1 MPSALSDL
9 QLCNAA
15 LVKLGATPI
24 RSFDDADAAAAIAQS
39 LYPLIVE
46 AVLSA
51 HPWSFTLKR
60 TRLGSAPDAPP
71 VDFEHRFPLPEDFLR
86 ALYIDNR
93 GASPRYAIIGADL
106 HCDADTVVLTYQARP
121 LEASFPPFFRTAL
134 VARLAADFCIP
145 LTENS
150 SRAESLDRL
159 AEREL
164 ERAWV
169 IDRSQETPPLMADDT
184 LTRVRY

>member
-1 MPSALSDL
+1 MPSALTDL

-24 RSFDDADAAAAIAQS
+24 TGLDAGDAAASIAQT
-39 LYPLIVE
+39 LYPLVTE
-46 AVLSA
+46 AVLAA

-60 TRLGSAPDAPP
+60 AALTALADPPP
-71 VDFEHRFPLPEDFLR
+71 VDFRKRFALPGDFLR

-93 GASPRYAIIGADL
+93 GASPRYAILGDEL
-106 HCDADTVVLTYQARP
+106 HSDADRVVLTYQFRP
-121 LEASFPPFFRTAL
+121 PEATFPPFFRTAL
-134 VARLAADFCIP
+134 TARLAADFCIP

-150 SRAESLDRL
+150 SRAEALDRL

-169 IDRSQETPPLMADDT
+169 IDRSQDTPPLIADDT